1 MWTSGPLQ
9 NGDTLNLSTLPT
21 RHLSVRANTSP
32 SPVGSVRFALDV
44 NSIYRTEN
52 RAPYSLAGDRDGN
65 YAAWTPSVGSHTLAA
80 TPYTGTNATGTV
92 GTPLTVTFTV
102 GE

>member
-32 SPVGSVRFALDV
+32 SPVGSVRFALDA
-44 NSIYRTEN
+44 NGNYRTEN
-52 RAPYSLAGDRDGN
+52 TLAYSLAGDRDGN
-65 YAAWTPSVGSHTLAA
+65 YVAWTPSLGSHTLAA

-92 GTPLTVTFTV
+92 GAPLTVTFTV
-102 GE
+102 VE